1 MKFYQK
7 HKRLSMALTFAFF
20 IFTGAC
26 GFPIYNLSREWSTM
40 LPISIVL
47 LGVSLYSSIGA
58 SEAVMFP
65 NCKLCHILL
74 LNLLLVLLSM
84 GSRYLL
90 EFGEV
95 SNTYNFTLPNMILHI
110 LVTVTLSTLSW
121 VWTVS
126 KQLPTE

>member
-1 MKFYQK
+1 
-7 HKRLSMALTFAFF
+7 
-20 IFTGAC
+20 
-26 GFPIYNLSREWSTM
+26 
-40 LPISIVL
+40 
-47 LGVSLYSSIGA
+47 
-58 SEAVMFP
+58 MFP